1 MVTNAPSTNVGVGY
15 TEEQAAARPVSDT
28 EPLDVWLRW
37 DGSGVDENGEDEL
50 ADYEANTFRTADG
63 YRVDWYH
70 NDVGQITSQR
80 FDTYVAAQEW
90 LTANDYQDF
99 TS

>member
-1 MVTNAPSTNVGVGY
+1 MVTNAPSTNVGL
-15 TEEQAAARPVSDT
+15 TDEATANAWPASDIQ
-28 EPLDVWLRW
+28 PIDVWLRW
-37 DGSGVDENGEDEL
+37 EGSGFDENGEDEL
-50 ADYEANTFRTADG
+50 ADYEANTFRTANG

-70 NDVGQITSQR
+70 NAVGQVSSKH
-80 FDTYVAAQEW
+80 FDTYVEAQEW